1 MKSNEKVSDFC
12 DQFDGTVKLYDE
24 SEPPA
29 PLTEHDKASAFFR
42 ATQER
47 CDELRK
53 SNWIQKAMS
62 NVGMTVHEMKCY
74 LLQAE
79 ANKNREQPRAR
90 TTKTVMED
98 RCFTCDQGGH
108 KSPDCPLKEQNKWF
122 CYKCQ
127 SVQNHI
133 AAKCSNHRYDDGNK
147 NKNNDRDRDGRG
159 RGGGKSKVGGRKDSR
174 HRPYQKPSNNSKPKS
189 NNKGECF
196 ETHFASSFDKNVE
209 RANHIEFIADSRATE
224 HITNKGFVLRDFEKC
239 GGEIKCANSDESANI
254 SIDGRGTLILK
265 SVIDNKNIELS
276 NVILATNVAENLI
289 SLRKFVES
297 GYSIYL
303 DDEKLLVS
311 DKITGERYLTG
322 IYEFPNWILSFDAS
336 NFERDRL
343 SRNRYR
349 VKARLVTLDNFADQ
363 SPMSRQNHRQRLGGR
378 KSKMI

>member
-189 NNKGECF
+189 NNKEQLIIEPKSITF
-196 ETHFASSFDKNVE
+196 EVSNEKEKENQD
-209 RANHIEFIADSRATE
+209 IE
-224 HITNKGFVLRDFEKC
+224 KY
-239 GGEIKCANSDESANI
+239 
-254 SIDGRGTLILK
+254 
-265 SVIDNKNIELS
+265 IE
-276 NVILATNVAENLI
+276 
-289 SLRKFVES
+289 
-297 GYSIYL
+297 
-303 DDEKLLVS
+303 
-311 DKITGERYLTG
+311 
-322 IYEFPNWILSFDAS
+322 P
-336 NFERDRL
+336 L
-343 SRNRYR
+343 SREVSQPPVDKVVTTKRKETIAPRVMPKRRAKKAKLMDPDFVYR
-349 VKARLVTLDNFADQ
+349 AKVPELKIDDIENSTLTKDLAFKIHAFPLKLSQD
-363 SPMSRQNHRQRLGGR
+363 RGHREA
-378 KSKMI
+378 